1 MEQRGMN
8 ERIRKLR
15 ALSVN
20 TPPHIDMERAKIMTE
35 TYRREEGVLSVPQLR
50 AQALKD
56 YFSQKTLYLGEGE
69 LIVGEKGDSPQGAP
83 TFPELCC
90 HSVEDM
96 RLMNERELIRFQVT
110 PEDMALQE
118 KVMIPFWK
126 ERCIRSRI
134 FRQMTP
140 EWKKAY
146 ECGIFTEF
154 MEQRGPGHTVGLSLI
169 HI

>member
-69 LIVGEKGDSPQGAP
+69 LIVGEKGDSPQGEP

-110 PEDMALQE
+110 PEDMELQE

-146 ECGIFTEF
+146 GTA
-154 MEQRGPGHTVGLSLI
+154 RSGPYRRLI
-169 HI
+169 EDL

>member
-35 TYRREEGVLSVPQLR
+35 TYRRDEGVLSVPQLR

-96 RLMNERELIRFQVT
+96 RLMN
-110 PEDMALQE
+110 
-118 KVMIPFWK
+118 
-126 ERCIRSRI
+126 
-134 FRQMTP
+134 
-140 EWKKAY
+140 
-146 ECGIFTEF
+146 
-154 MEQRGPGHTVGLSLI
+154 
-169 HI
+169 

>member
-35 TYRREEGVLSVPQLR
+35 TYRRDEGVLSVPQLR

-154 MEQRGPGHTVGLSLI
+154 MEQAVRAIP
-169 HI
+169 